1 MLKVLFLTLNI
12 LIVANR
18 LTIIFVEIMTNDK
31 LNKIIK
37 VLIITLLAMIALI
50 IFIKVATIV
59 AVFIW
64 VYTYAV
70 NA

>member
-1 MLKVLFLTLNI
+1 
-12 LIVANR
+12 
-18 LTIIFVEIMTNDK
+18 MTNDK

-50 IFIKVATIV
+50 IFTKVATIV
-59 AVFIW
+59 AVFVW
-64 VYTYAV
+64 VYTNAV

>member
-1 MLKVLFLTLNI
+1 
-12 LIVANR
+12 
-18 LTIIFVEIMTNDK
+18 MTNDK

-37 VLIITLLAMIALI
+37 VLIIAILAMIALI
-50 IFIKVATIV
+50 IFIKVATKV
-59 AVFIW
+59 AVFVW